1 MPNMKPFKYRNYYDS
16 YWTPLMESYGLASF
30 TPHCTRHTCISL
42 LAEARVDQTS
52 IKLIVGHRGAMS
64 LTEKVYTHLDINTL
78 VEAVNKMY
86 VPANIK

>member
-1 MPNMKPFKYRNYYDS
+1 M
-16 YWTPLMESYGLASF
+16 YG
-30 TPHCTRHTCISL
+30 TK
-42 LAEARVDQTS
+42 
-52 IKLIVGHRGAMS
+52 KLIVGHRGAMS

>member
-1 MPNMKPFKYRNYYDS
+1 MDLQVLHRI
-16 YWTPLMESYGLASF
+16 A
-30 TPHCTRHTCISL
+30 L